1 MAAVGGA
8 VRGGGR
14 GGGGGGGRGGGN
26 RAFALM
32 DYSNRHDRYCP
43 WCGYVILDAGLER
56 PVQCPHQRCLR
67 LLPMSRPMANG
78 FKRCP
83 RCWLPTHRSFLYCEC
98 CGRARLPNEVHVN
111 NINLVGVDPMF
122 LEVQPGAPA

>member
-1 MAAVGGA
+1 
-8 VRGGGR
+8 
-14 GGGGGGGRGGGN
+14 
-26 RAFALM
+26 
-32 DYSNRHDRYCP
+32 
-43 WCGYVILDAGLER
+43 
-56 PVQCPHQRCLR
+56 
-67 LLPMSRPMANG
+67 MANG

-122 LEVQPGAPA
+122 LEVQPGAPAPLQPLHDNAEGDAAVAAVNEAEVP